1 MMNVPKIIALTG
13 YAGSGKDTCA
23 DWICETYGHTKIAF
37 ADPLKDKVANWIRN
51 GRNMPE
57 DLPGYMKDL
66 VLTCSDQWM
75 ETPIKKC
82 ADFVRAKPYSPEL
95 RKLLQHVGTEY
106 YRAKDS
112 KYWIKSMHLDPGKKY
127 VISDMRFHD
136 ECAFAKAIGAA
147 TIYIHRPDI
156 VSNDK
161 HASEASIKS
170 LPVGYALTNKYGELA
185 DTFGKLDTMLCSF
198 FDNRK
203 DIPLVEVWHE

>member
-1 MMNVPKIIALTG
+1 MNVPKIIALTG

-37 ADPLKDKVANWIRN
+37 ADPLKDIVSTLVYCPLMTP
-51 GRNMPE
+51 GDMPKYMVDLFYE
-57 DLPGYMKDL
+57 CNKQWKASGVLLPG
-66 VLTCSDQWM
+66 
-75 ETPIKKC
+75 
-82 ADFVRAKPYSPEL
+82 DFVRAKPYSPEL

-147 TIYIHRPDI
+147 TIYVHRPDI

-170 LPVGYALTNKYGELA
+170 LPVDYALTNKYGELA

-203 DIPLVEVWHE
+203 DIPLVEV